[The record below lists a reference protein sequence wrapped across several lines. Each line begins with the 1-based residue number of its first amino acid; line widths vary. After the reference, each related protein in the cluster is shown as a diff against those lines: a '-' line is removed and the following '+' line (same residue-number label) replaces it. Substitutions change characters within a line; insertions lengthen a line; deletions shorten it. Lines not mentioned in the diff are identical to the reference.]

1 MTEFRSGVKWDAWG
15 DRVLLDVDEEGQ
27 LLEGQCSSPKFLDWK
42 LEEIGGN
49 RDIAWCFKPRTQRV
63 YWRVGLLSELHF
75 EDRLVC
81 GHTLECDGQE
91 ALNV

>member
-1 MTEFRSGVKWDAWG
+1 
-15 DRVLLDVDEEGQ
+15 
-27 LLEGQCSSPKFLDWK
+27 
-42 LEEIGGN
+42 
-49 RDIAWCFKPRTQRV
+49 
-63 YWRVGLLSELHF
+63 LLSELHF

>member
-1 MTEFRSGVKWDAWG
+1 MKWDAWG
-15 DRVLLDVDEEGQ
+15 NRVLLDVDEEGQ
-27 LLEGQCSSPKFLDWK
+27 QLEGECSSPKFLDWK

-49 RDIAWCFKPRTQRV
+49 RDIAWCFKPRTKRV
-63 YWRVGLLSELHF
+63 YWKVPSKMLLGLSDIIF

-81 GHTLECDGQE
+81 GHTHECDGQE